1 MLCFKWETDN
11 LGYVCIK
18 QQSRAKSLMVLIY
31 STNLKIKKEIIEKS
45 VNAFIKYIAFI
56 LMQNALF

>member
-1 MLCFKWETDN
+1 MNSELHFKLKLKMLCSKGETDN

-31 STNLKIKKEIIEKS
+31 STKLKIKIG
-45 VNAFIKYIAFI
+45 
-56 LMQNALF
+56 